1 MHAVELR
8 SCHVYAAHDQRRT
21 HVALVPLRGVT
32 VFSCELGT
40 KTPPRA
46 PPLAPGPAPSCGLAL
61 QDCCPAP
68 LRPASSGLP
77 GPRSPALTRP
87 TSSARPSPQRPLPRV
102 V

>member
-40 KTPPRA
+40 KTPP
-46 PPLAPGPAPSCGLAL
+46 LAPGPAPSSGLAL

-77 GPRSPALTRP
+77 GPRSPALPRP
-87 TSSARPSPQRPLPRV
+87 TSSAPPSPQRPLPRV